1 MTIETRKYQLIE
13 EIMRVTDEQIL
24 SKFEEI
30 LKEYHQTMDS
40 IQHLVKP
47 TRSKT
52 SVDQLIEEQGFKGID
67 KAKMDQLIEEIGI
80 EEPIEDLLEML

>member
-1 MTIETRKYQLIE
+1 MTIETRKYQLIQ

-24 SKFEEI
+24 GKFEEI
-30 LKEYHQTMDS
+30 LKEYHQSVDS
-40 IQHLVKP
+40 IKHLVTP

-52 SVDQLIEEQGFKGID
+52 SVDQLIQEQGFKGID
-67 KAKMDQLIEEIGI
+67 KTKMDQLIAEIGI